1 MDLASKIRKYIK
13 SHGMT
18 YTFVCKRANINI
30 KKFSRLMTNR
40 QKMTTDEFEQ
50 ICRDGL
56 RVDPGI
62 FFKDDFLDSQN
73 ETA

>member
-1 MDLASKIRKYIK
+1 MNLTSRIRKYIK
-13 SHGMT
+13 SQGMT
-18 YTFVCKRANINI
+18 YTFVCQRANINI
-30 KKFSRLMTNR
+30 KKFSRIMNNK
-40 QKMTTDEFEQ
+40 QKMTTDEYER

-62 FFKDDFLDSQN
+62 FFKEDFLETQN